1 MRVAGVCL
9 ALIGWCGCDAGMP
22 APVRQVPR
30 DANVDA
36 PADAR
41 MALGSAAAAEPVRPP
56 IAEDLQRYLA
66 DLPKEGRLVAA
77 IETSKG
83 TLHCTLFA
91 DTRPMTVANF
101 VGLATG
107 KKPWIDPETGFV
119 QRGRPFYDG
128 LTFHRVIPEFM
139 VQGGDPLGK
148 GMGGPG
154 YQFANEIVSD
164 GVMKAGALGMAN
176 AGPDTNGSQFF
187 VMEVPRD
194 YLVPNFT
201 FFGQCDELA
210 VVKKI
215 ARVPRDAADHPTK
228 PVVIEHVR
236 VYRAPR

>member
-1 MRVAGVCL
+1 MRLAGVCL

-22 APVRQVPR
+22 PPSHREHRDDERKIAAVPTP
-30 DANVDA
+30 
-36 PADAR
+36 PADEQV
-41 MALGSAAAAEPVRPP
+41 GPP
-56 IAEDLQRYLA
+56 IAEDLARYTA
-66 DLPKEGRLVAA
+66 DLQPAGVLAAA
-77 IETSKG
+77 IETSEG

-91 DTRPMTVANF
+91 ATRPVTVANF

-107 KKPWIDPETGFV
+107 KKPWIDPDTGFV

-154 YQFANEIVSD
+154 YQFANEIVND
-164 GVMKAGALGMAN
+164 GAMKAGALGMAN
-176 AGPDTNGSQFF
+176 AGADTNGSQFF
-187 VMEVPRD
+187 VMEVSRD

-236 VYRAPR
+236 IYRAPR